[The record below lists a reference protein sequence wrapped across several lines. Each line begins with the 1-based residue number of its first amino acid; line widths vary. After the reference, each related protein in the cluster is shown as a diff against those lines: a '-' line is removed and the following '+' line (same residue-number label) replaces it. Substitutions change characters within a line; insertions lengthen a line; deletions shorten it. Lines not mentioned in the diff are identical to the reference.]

1 MSVNALFILIGG
13 IIFLGI
19 AGAYLFEK
27 TRIPDVLILMGLGF
41 ILGPVAKLVDPSAL
55 RLVSPYFGTLALVVI
70 LFEGGLGIDLR
81 QLISQFAPATFL
93 TLFTFVLTMAGI
105 AFLGHQALG
114 LSWTAASILG
124 AILCASPSPS
134 ISIPVISRMKIPEKT
149 KTLMVLESGLADVL
163 AVVVALA
170 LIDVAI
176 QGQTQ
181 IVGQTFV
188 RLIQAFLVASTLA
201 GLAGIAWLKILN
213 LLGRHHLSYMMTLG
227 VTLALYSLVEWLGGS
242 GAIAALV
249 FGITLTNS
257 EQVFRRFQMDH
268 HFLIDKKLVAFHAEI
283 SFFIRTFFFVYLG
296 WVTSLKDF
304 NLLFGIFV
312 VGLLMTMFLVRSG
325 VVRVLSKIAPSQRP
339 FEGLYWIMIP
349 RGLTVAVLAGVPAL
363 EKIPGCEHFV
373 DYAFAMIL
381 ATNLVLTLGLST
393 IEKKIPSLPDGSP
406 PPSPSDPTLDT
417 VSIG

>member
-149 KTLMVLESGLADVL
+149 KTLMVLESGRSRSGRRLGAHRCGDSGANTNRGADLRSIDSSVSSGL
-163 AVVVALA
+163 DAGGIGRYRVVKNPQFARPAPSVVHD
-170 LIDVAI
+170 DVGRDARAI
-176 QGQTQ
+176 QFG
-181 IVGQTFV
+181 GMAG
-188 RLIQAFLVASTLA
+188 RLR
-201 GLAGIAWLKILN
+201 GD
-213 LLGRHHLSYMMTLG
+213 
-227 VTLALYSLVEWLGGS
+227 
-242 GAIAALV
+242 
-249 FGITLTNS
+249 
-257 EQVFRRFQMDH
+257 RR
-268 HFLIDKKLVAFHAEI
+268 
-283 SFFIRTFFFVYLG
+283 
-296 WVTSLKDF
+296 
-304 NLLFGIFV
+304 
-312 VGLLMTMFLVRSG
+312 
-325 VVRVLSKIAPSQRP
+325 
-339 FEGLYWIMIP
+339 
-349 RGLTVAVLAGVPAL
+349 AGVRDHTDEL
-363 EKIPGCEHFV
+363 R
-373 DYAFAMIL
+373 
-381 ATNLVLTLGLST
+381 TS
-393 IEKKIPSLPDGSP
+393 IPSVSDGS
-406 PPSPSDPTLDT
+406 SFLDR
-417 VSIG
+417 